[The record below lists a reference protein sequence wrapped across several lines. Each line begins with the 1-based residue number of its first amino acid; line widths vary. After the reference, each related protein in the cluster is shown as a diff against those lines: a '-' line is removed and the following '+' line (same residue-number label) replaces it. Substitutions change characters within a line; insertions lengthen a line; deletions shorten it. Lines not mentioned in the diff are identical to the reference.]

1 MGDNEEELAAV
12 EGTFAYHTICHNHS
26 FRSMDCTSKLLQVA
40 FEPKFTCARTKA
52 EAIILHVFMPYAL
65 RTLQSDLEK
74 CSFVSILTDASNH
87 KEVKLFPI
95 LVRYIDWDYGVRVKI
110 LEFKSLPGETS
121 AIVSNYLT
129 ACLDENNLKEK
140 VIGLCADNTNSNFG
154 GADRRGENNVFF
166 KLKQS
171 LNHDLI
177 GVGCAAHIIHN
188 TIRTAADDFPVDIE
202 RYIYTLN
209 LILLE

>member
-1 MGDNEEELAAV
+1 
-12 EGTFAYHTICHNHS
+12 
-26 FRSMDCTSKLLQVA
+26 MDCTSKLLQVA

-74 CSFVSILTDASNH
+74 CSFVSILTAASNH
-87 KEVKLFPI
+87 KKVKLFPI
-95 LVRYIDWDYGVRVKI
+95 LVRYIDWDYGVRVKS

-154 GADRRGENNVFF
+154 GAD
-166 KLKQS
+166 
-171 LNHDLI
+171 
-177 GVGCAAHIIHN
+177 
-188 TIRTAADDFPVDIE
+188 
-202 RYIYTLN
+202 
-209 LILLE
+209 